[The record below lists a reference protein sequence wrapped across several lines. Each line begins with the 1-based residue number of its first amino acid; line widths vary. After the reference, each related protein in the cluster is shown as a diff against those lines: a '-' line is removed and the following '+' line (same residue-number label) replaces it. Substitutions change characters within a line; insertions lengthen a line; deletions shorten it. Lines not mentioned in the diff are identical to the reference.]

1 MWRTVLDVDV
11 KLVAR
16 QRLSHRKQFGTR
28 SRTRGTSGFTAT
40 RLLALAHIAC
50 EVEQIAIHGSIVAV
64 SHEKHVAPS
73 AVPLASPAKPVPIIA
88 ERFGSIV
95 TATHITCWG
104 DRRRTW

>member
-1 MWRTVLDVDV
+1 MSKGLCHTVLDI
-11 KLVAR
+11 KLMAR

-28 SRTRGTSGFTAT
+28 TRARGTSGFTTT

-50 EVEQIAIHGSIVAV
+50 VVEQIATRGSVVAV

-73 AVPLASPAKPVPIIA
+73 TVPLASPAKPVPVIA

-95 TATHITCWG
+95 TATHIT
-104 DRRRTW
+104 